1 MASAAPAADWR
12 HARLPLYPIPL
23 AFAASCFFG
32 LLATDIAYW
41 ATANIMWVDFS
52 DWLVTAGVTLGWFA
66 VLVAVI
72 ELLMRTLRRRPHWP
86 AVIGLIVALIL
97 ATLDM
102 LVHTR
107 DAWTSVVPWGLILSA
122 SVVLV
127 LLVTGWIGYAA
138 RELYVSTA
146 EVT

>member
-1 MASAAPAADWR
+1 
-12 HARLPLYPIPL
+12 
-23 AFAASCFFG
+23 
-32 LLATDIAYW
+32 
-41 ATANIMWVDFS
+41 MWVDFS
-52 DWLVTAGVTLGWFA
+52 DWLVTAGVILGWFA

-86 AVIGLIVALIL
+86 AAIGFIVALIL